1 MNYEKAFHSID
12 MDPMS
17 YIKKFAIPV
26 IVFGF
31 VFSFILY
38 TLFPTLFVGPTQYI
52 PALLPV
58 ICIIFA
64 VYYPMSIAD
73 GKAAEIDNNMH
84 YYITQM
90 GAIATAETPRLDI
103 IRIVSQN
110 KDYKRLADETI
121 KIYNLVTV
129 WNMSLAE
136 ACKFISK
143 RTPSIL
149 YEDFLDRFA
158 HGLQSGENVNDFLNA
173 EQNVVMN
180 EYESM
185 YEGCL
190 YAIEMIKELFV
201 SMVMSLIFLASFA
214 VIMPVITGMDAIL
227 LMSIVVVTFIATDL
241 VMVVFAK
248 SKVPRDPTWQQ
259 TGILTEDQL
268 KLNRSIPVSL
278 AACLVVGIIVALY
291 GKITIP
297 IAVAMTLT
305 PLIHTGRIARKIEK
319 GIRRRDENFPSFI
332 RSLGSSAGA
341 RGGMVNEALKSLRAH
356 DFGPLTHDVNN
367 LYRRLSTRIDKIE
380 SWHMFA
386 ASTGSN
392 LIQRFSVMFV
402 EATHLGGKPEVI
414 GDIIATNF
422 HRIVTLRKKR
432 YQSASS
438 LVGVLYGLTGGI
450 GFTMYISLGVLD
462 LMQSM
467 FSSVKMPAGMSMGMV
482 LYTNVGSIETLSL
495 MVLFIMIAHSLLSAI
510 LIRVVDGGNM
520 LSATTDFVI
529 MVWISGV
536 AAVVTT
542 TGVASL
548 LGIS

>member
-12 MDPMS
+12 MEPAS
-17 YIKKFAIPV
+17 YVKKFAIPV

-38 TLFPTLFVGPTQYI
+38 AVLPTLFVGPTQYI

-58 ICIIFA
+58 ICILFA
-64 VYYPMSIAD
+64 VYYPMSIAA
-73 GKAAEIDNNMH
+73 GKAAEIDHNMH

-103 IRIVSQN
+103 IRIVSYN
-110 KDYKRLADETI
+110 KDYLRLADETK
-121 KIYNLVTV
+121 KIYDLVTV

-149 YEDFLDRFA
+149 FEDFLDRFA
-158 HGLQSGENVNDFLNA
+158 HGLQSGENVNDFLSA

-185 YEGCL
+185 YEASL

-227 LMSIVVVTFIATDL
+227 LMAIVVVTFIATDL
-241 VMVVFAK
+241 VMIVFAK
-248 SKVPRDPTWQQ
+248 SKVPKDPTWQQ
-259 TGILTEDQL
+259 TGILT
-268 KLNRSIPVSL
+268 
-278 AACLVVGIIVALY
+278 
-291 GKITIP
+291 
-297 IAVAMTLT
+297 VAMIAT
-305 PLIHTGRIARKIEK
+305 PLVYTGRIAKNIEK

-341 RGGMVNEALKSLRAH
+341 RGGMVDEALKSLRAH
-356 DFGPLTHDVNN
+356 DFGPLT
-367 LYRRLSTRIDKIE
+367 RRLSTRIDKIE

-462 LMQSM
+462 LMQ
-467 FSSVKMPAGMSMGMV
+467 
-482 LYTNVGSIETLSL
+482 LY
-495 MVLFIMIAHSLLSAI
+495 
-510 LIRVVDGGNM
+510 
-520 LSATTDFVI
+520 
-529 MVWISGV
+529 
-536 AAVVTT
+536 
-542 TGVASL
+542 
-548 LGIS
+548 